1 MLLGHTST
9 LEGHHASATEI
20 HDSALGLSAC
30 GFAHANLLAN
40 GSFEQGTFAPPNNQT
55 MTLLPGST
63 AITGWQ
69 VVTDRLAWINAGN
82 PWSLAAQDGNFFL
95 DLSDYAAGAPFGGV
109 QQTFATTPG
118 YEYTVTFE
126 LGSSNRWGRPGALT
140 VSAAGQSA
148 SYVSASTGTN
158 NDWQPFSFVFKA
170 TGASS
175 TLSLIGKSG
184 MNYIGLDNVSATV
197 TVVPEPSMAA
207 LCLAGLAALAA
218 GTRRLRA

>member
-1 MLLGHTST
+1 MHPQLRST
-9 LEGHHASATEI
+9 IL
-20 HDSALGLSAC
+20 ALCLSAC
-30 GFAHANLLAN
+30 GLAHANLLTN
-40 GSFEQGTFAPPNNQT
+40 GSFELGTFSPPGNQT

-69 VVTDRLAWINAGN
+69 VVADRLAWINAGN

-109 QQTFATTPG
+109 AQTFATTPG

-126 LGSSNRWGRPGALT
+126 LGSSNRWGRPDALT

-148 SYVSASTGTN
+148 SYVSAATGTN

-170 TGASS
+170 TGAST
-175 TLSLIGKSG
+175 TLSFIGKSG
-184 MNYIGLDNVSATV
+184 VYYVGLDNVSATV
-197 TVVPEPSMAA
+197 TAVPEPSLAA
-207 LCLAGLAALAA
+207 LCLAGLATLAA
-218 GTRRLRA
+218 RKSRMTNRV